1 MTAERRDLLNNVL
14 RIGGFMTPK
23 GKPKVPEALFKTI
36 CESLGLKTDKRRARD
51 GDKRPTIRFVD
62 QQSAAFMM
70 EILENRKDDGLSLQ
84 LRKAEKATTEV
95 DHGLDLNI
103 YMDHKTRSTN
113 EQDLDAPHS
122 VITEALAELPVPVPE
137 AWAMTALS
145 DDELA
150 TMTSWSPA
158 SIAMTFASL
167 YLTEFMDRLS
177 SNELRRLREYITG
190 TFTGGYD
197 AQEAF
202 YG

>member
-1 MTAERRDLLNNVL
+1 
-14 RIGGFMTPK
+14 
-23 GKPKVPEALFKTI
+23 
-36 CESLGLKTDKRRARD
+36 
-51 GDKRPTIRFVD
+51 
-62 QQSAAFMM
+62 MM
-70 EILENRKDDGLSLQ
+70 EILENRQEDGLSLQ
-84 LRKAEKATTEV
+84 LHKGDKKATEV

-103 YMDHKTRSTN
+103 YMDHKTRSTDGQN
-113 EQDLDAPHS
+113 LDAPHS
-122 VITEALAELPVPVPE
+122 VISEALATLPVPVPE

-150 TMTSWSPA
+150 TMNTWSPA

-190 TFTGGYD
+190 MATGGYD
-197 AQEAF
+197 APEAF